1 MLPYQGTIP
10 VCYRSIVPHTTEP
23 RYSVLHSHT
32 CSTIC
37 HTPMVHVA
45 HFYTTSVSYF
55 TQCTL
60 VYLYHVAV
68 QPVYHTITQHVP
80 LDTVCIGHCYTV
92 NGPNC
97 HSNPTMRQL
106 ASVTQPVLKHC
117 HPYGSP
123 WFSWSAQHY
132 DPGNC
137 PQCRCCEFKSS
148 FYCHPLNPYVEGP
161 TATCRWL

>member
-1 MLPYQGTIP
+1 MLQIHCATHHRAKVQCTTLSHLFYHM
-10 VCYRSIVPHTTEP
+10 SHT
-23 RYSVLHSHT
+23 HGT
-32 CSTIC
+32 CSTLLHNQCVIF
-37 HTPMVHVA
+37 HTMHTSVLVSRSHSACVS
-45 HFYTTSVSYF
+45 HHYTT
-55 TQCTL
+55 CT
-60 VYLYHVAV
+60 
-68 QPVYHTITQHVP
+68 I
-80 LDTVCIGHCYTV
+80 VCIPTCNKVCVGHCYTV
-92 NGPNC
+92 SAPNC

-132 DPGNC
+132 DPGNF